1 MNYKLFNIMKKVVL
15 MLLVLPLVLGC
26 ESIGTN
32 SKKNLALIDKYIQ
45 AVENLDYE
53 TMASCLDENYLGLG
67 PSRSDSITKP
77 EAVEN
82 WKNVV
87 ENLYESIKYKRSR
100 NITANITTG
109 DNQGEWV
116 SNWAELEITYKGD
129 GETVTIWANTIYQ
142 IENEKIVK
150 SYTLYNEADVLEQ
163 LGYVFIDLYD

>member
-1 MNYKLFNIMKKVVL
+1 MNYKLFNIMKKVIFV
-15 MLLVLPLVLGC
+15 LLVLPLILGC

-32 SKKNLALIDKYIQ
+32 SKKNLALVEKYIQ

-67 PSRSDSITKP
+67 PAHSDSINKP
-77 EAVEN
+77 QALEN
-82 WKNVV
+82 WKYLV
-87 ENLYESIKYKRSR
+87 ENTYESIKYERSR
-100 NITANITTG
+100 NITAIITTG

-129 GETVTIWANTIYQ
+129 KGTVIIWANTLYQ

-163 LGYVFIDLYD
+163 LGYVFINLYD

>member
-1 MNYKLFNIMKKVVL
+1 MKKVVF
-15 MLLVLPLVLGC
+15 MLLVLPLVIGC

-77 EAVEN
+77 EALEN

-116 SNWAELEITYKGD
+116 SNWAELEITYQGD
-129 GETVTIWANTIYQ
+129 GETVTIWANTIYL